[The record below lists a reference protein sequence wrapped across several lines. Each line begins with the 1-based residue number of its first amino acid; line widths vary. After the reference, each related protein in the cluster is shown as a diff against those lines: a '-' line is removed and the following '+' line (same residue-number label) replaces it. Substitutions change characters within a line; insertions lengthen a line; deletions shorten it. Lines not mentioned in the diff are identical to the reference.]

1 MANTVSIL
9 SYANTFG
16 DQMVATNALARENND
31 LAANNYVKR
40 TGTLYLNDPT
50 LGLQVSNNSIF
61 SGQLQVTGLGSS
73 AYIQN
78 NLRVDTQVYFTN
90 TVLGLTNSGQAII
103 GGQLSA
109 NGSNVSLLVANNT
122 QMGGYLNVS
131 GNASVSGPTSMAN
144 TLAVTGPVTMAN
156 TLGVTG
162 AVSMGST
169 LNVTNNGAFGNNL
182 SVVNQTNTYSLFVN
196 TNIASGTLNN
206 SYNVWIGGTASVM
219 GTIYANT
226 LQANNVVNTA
236 LMIATDKVLANFIS
250 SNTTVTGNTVV
261 SKGFTYSNTLQVTT
275 NSFTGNLNI
284 QYATVGDSVI
294 ANTFMASPIV
304 SSTIV
309 SATNIVYANYLQANS
324 TVNAATSTV
333 TGNSYT
339 NILIGN
345 TSVLTPIVSSTT
357 INNSGINYT
366 NVLQANTLAN
376 AATLTVSGAAYVNN
390 VQANTNI
397 YTPALSVLNTLYG
410 NNIQANTNVNTPSV
424 TSVSIRNTG
433 TILSDILQAN
443 TSVNTAT
450 LSVTGTT
457 YTNYSQANTNVNT
470 PSITSVSIR
479 NTGVALTDIL
489 QANTNVNTPSITSV
503 SIRNTGTIL
512 SDILQANTNINTP
525 SITSVSIR
533 NTGTILSDILQANTS
548 VNTATLSVTGT
559 TYTNYSQANTNVNTP
574 SVTSVSIRN
583 TGVAITDILQ
593 ANTSVNTAT
602 LSVTGTSY
610 VNYSQANTNVNTPS
624 VTSISIRNTGTIL
637 SDLVQANTNVNT
649 PSVTANNANIRFG
662 IISNTMQ
669 ANTLVN
675 TSILTATNSII
686 GENIRGNTGFIG
698 GALALSGTATVD
710 TLVANTL
717 ISVPSLSIATS
728 ITACN
733 ATIAAKS
740 ITVGTGGLSVLGDF
754 TINGTTIYNSPTFTL
769 SSATPNQYGYI
780 NVYRTSGS
788 GANASIKWDQGNTY
802 WTIADVSTG
811 ANSYYYRI
819 LTTQQIVDNVY
830 STSTTTAASANVANT
845 LNNYVVTNVISLQSQ
860 ISSNV
865 TSLQSQIS
873 SNVALI
879 NGVDSTQNTWIS
891 AAIARANSSSQSFNG
906 TTGSATPTNP
916 AGLVTFTSTNGM
928 TITGSGS
935 TLTINSPQ
943 NLRTTD
949 SPTFNGLTLTSATL
963 TNALAVI
970 YGGTGGT
977 SAATALTN
985 LLPTYDSSK
994 YGYVLGTYGPGNY
1007 QWVAGG
1013 TGGGGGGSV
1022 QPGTTI
1028 NSSKL
1033 TYTGNG
1039 TGLAYTTPVYVP
1051 GSEQLRVY
1059 INGLRVTSGYTET
1072 SGNTGGSGIVTFG
1085 SSPAVSSSIVLEVDG
1100 YILNPYYANNITF
1113 TAPQGGIVTSANT
1126 IQLAIQDLESRKATL
1141 ASPSFTGSPTS
1152 TTPLTVDSS
1161 TQIAT
1166 TAFVKNALNNS
1177 NTYTIS
1183 VSGNAGTAT
1192 TLQTARTIN
1201 GVSFDGSAAITVTA
1215 AAGTLTG
1222 GTLNSTVVSSSLTSV
1237 GTIATGVWNG
1247 STIPVAYGGT
1257 GVTVSTGSGFAV
1269 LNTSP
1274 ILLSPTLITPTL
1286 GTPASGNFS
1295 TGSFTWPTF
1304 NQNTTGNAGTAT
1316 TLTTAR
1322 TINGVSFD
1330 GSAAITV
1337 TAAAGTL
1344 TGTTLNSTVTASS
1357 LTSVG
1362 TIATGVWNGSTI
1374 AVLNGG
1380 TGVTVSTGSGFA
1392 VLNTSPILLSPT
1404 LVTPILGTPQS
1415 GNLSNC
1421 TFPTLN
1427 QSTTGSAATL
1437 TTPRAINGVSFDGSA
1452 AITVTAAAGTLT
1464 GTTLNST
1471 VVSSS
1476 LTSVGTITS
1485 GVWNGSTIAVLN
1497 GGTGTTTSTGT
1508 GSVVLST
1515 SPTLVTPILGTPQSG
1530 NLSNCTF
1537 PTLNQSTTG
1546 NAATTSQTNFSNLT
1560 IAASQVL
1567 SAANFNSYA
1576 PTLTGTGVSGTW
1588 GISITGSAAQL
1599 TGLVPQT
1606 SGAVPTANQILRA
1619 DNNGYTTLGYINSN
1633 TSNNENPTIS
1643 QVIVTNGSDNYYR
1656 KSSISSFTSTIQS
1669 NASGTWGINIS
1680 GNATT
1685 ATSAGSATT
1694 ATTAT
1699 TANALNTGNSY
1710 SGTYFQ
1716 TSSGYAAQFGGSAA
1730 VGFYLDATNSAVR
1743 APTTGSIYMQ
1753 SASGTYTYGIF
1764 SSSGL
1769 SVTGTI
1775 TASSN
1780 ITAYSDERIKC
1791 NWKDLSS
1798 TFVTDLAKVKSG
1810 TFERLDME
1818 GTQVGVSAQSLQKVM
1833 PEAVV
1838 EDSDGT
1844 LSVAYGNAA
1853 LAASVELAKEI
1864 VLMKEMIKQLHA
1876 EIEVL
1881 KSTK

>member
-50 LGLQVSNNSIF
+50 LGLQVANNSVF
-61 SGQLQVTGLGSS
+61 GGQLQVTGLGSS

-103 GGQLSA
+103 GGLLSA
-109 NGSNVSLLVANNT
+109 NGSNVSLSVANNT
-122 QMGGYLNVS
+122 QLGGYLNVS
-131 GNASVSGPTSMAN
+131 GNASVTGPTSMAN

-156 TLGVTG
+156 TLGVAG

-169 LNVTNNGAFGNNL
+169 LNVTNNGIFGNNL

-196 TNIASGTLNN
+196 TNIASNTLNN
-206 SYNVWIGGTASVM
+206 TYNVWIGGTASVM
-219 GTIYANT
+219 GTLNANT

-236 LMIATDKVLANFIS
+236 LMIATDRVLANFIS
-250 SNTTVTGNTVV
+250 SNTTVTGNTFI

-275 NSFTGNLNI
+275 NSFTGNLNV

-294 ANTFMASPIV
+294 ANTFMYSPIV

-397 YTPALSVLNTLYG
+397 YTPALTVVNTLFT
-410 NNIQANTNVNTPSV
+410 NNIQANTNINTPLV
-424 TSVSIRNTG
+424 TSTTVRNTG
-433 TILSDILQAN
+433 VILTDTLQAN
-443 TSVNTAT
+443 TSVNTSTVNTNT
-450 LSVTGTT
+450 LSVIGQG
-457 YTNYSQANTNVNT
+457 YLNT
-470 PSITSVSIR
+470 
-479 NTGVALTDIL
+479 
-489 QANTNVNTPSITSV
+489 
-503 SIRNTGTIL
+503 
-512 SDILQANTNINTP
+512 LQANTNIVSGNATVTN
-525 SITSVSIR
+525 SITGSNIRANNGISATTSSIS
-533 NTGTILSDILQANTS
+533 GAEYVDTISANTS
-548 VNTATLSVTGT
+548 
-559 TYTNYSQANTNVNTP
+559 
-574 SVTSVSIRN
+574 
-583 TGVAITDILQ
+583 ITVPVL
-593 ANTSVNTAT
+593 
-602 LSVTGTSY
+602 
-610 VNYSQANTNVNTPS
+610 
-624 VTSISIRNTGTIL
+624 
-637 SDLVQANTNVNT
+637 
-649 PSVTANNANIRFG
+649 NIG
-662 IISNTMQ
+662 
-669 ANTLVN
+669 
-675 TSILTATNSII
+675 
-686 GENIRGNTGFIG
+686 
-698 GALALSGTATVD
+698 
-710 TLVANTL
+710 
-717 ISVPSLSIATS
+717 TS

-733 ATIAAKS
+733 ASVTANT
-740 ITVGTGGLSVLGDF
+740 ITVGTGGLSVIGNF
-754 TINGTTIYNSPTFTL
+754 TINGSTVYNAPTFTL
-769 SSATPNQYGYI
+769 SAATPNQTGYI
-780 NVYRTSGS
+780 NVYRTTV
-788 GANASIKWDQGNTY
+788 ANASIKWDQANTY
-802 WTIADVSTG
+802 WSIADVSAG
-811 ANSYYYRI
+811 ANSYFYRI
-819 LTTQQIVDNVY
+819 LTTQQITDSAL
-830 STSTTTAASANVANT
+830 STSTTTAASANVANA
-845 LNNYVVTNVISLQSQ
+845 LNSYVNTNVVSLQNQ
-860 ISSNV
+860 ISSNSV
-865 TSLQSQIS
+865 SLQNQIS

-879 NGVDSTQNTWIS
+879 AGVDATQNTNITAVNNFAQS
-891 AAIARANSSSQSFNG
+891 AYNKANTGSGTFNG
-906 TTGSATPTNP
+906 TSGQAVANN
-916 AGLVTFTSTNGM
+916 GIITFQSTNGV
-928 TITGSGS
+928 
-935 TLTINSPQ
+935 TLTGTSNTLSVNTPQ
-943 NLRTTD
+943 DVRTSA
-949 SPTFNGLTLTSATL
+949 SPTFNSLTL
-963 TNALAVI
+963 TNALPI
-970 YGGTGGT
+970 TQGGTGT
-977 SAATALTN
+977 TNATQALTN
-985 LLPTYDSSK
+985 LLPAGEIN
-994 YGYVLGTYGPGNY
+994 GYVLATSGVGGYY
-1007 QWVAGG
+1007 WAAGG
-1013 TGGGGGGSV
+1013 TGGGGGTT
-1022 QPGTTI
+1022 PGTTI
-1028 NSSKL
+1028 SSSL
-1033 TYTGNG
+1033 TNYTANG
-1039 TGLAYTTPVYVP
+1039 SGLSYSSPTYVP
-1051 GSEQLRVY
+1051 GADQLKVFV
-1059 INGLRVTSGYTET
+1059 NGVRKLKSVDYNET
-1072 SGNTGGSGIVTFG
+1072 SGNTGGVGIVTFT
-1085 SSPAVSSSIVLEVDG
+1085 SSPASSAVVILEVDG
-1100 YILNPYYANNITF
+1100 YIVNPYYANNIPYTING
-1113 TAPQGGIVTSANT
+1113 TIGTANT
-1126 IQLAIQDLESRKATL
+1126 IQTAIDGLTSIVAL
-1141 ASPSFTGSPTS
+1141 SVSPTL
-1152 TTPLTVDSS
+1152 TGKPLAPTAATANSD

-1166 TAFVKNALNNS
+1166 TAFVKN
-1177 NTYTIS
+1177 
-1183 VSGNAGTAT
+1183 
-1192 TLQTARTIN
+1192 
-1201 GVSFDGSAAITVTA
+1201 
-1215 AAGTLTG
+1215 
-1222 GTLNSTVVSSSLTSV
+1222 
-1237 GTIATGVWNG
+1237 
-1247 STIPVAYGGT
+1247 
-1257 GVTVSTGSGFAV
+1257 V
-1269 LNTSP
+1269 LNATS
-1274 ILLSPTLITPTL
+1274 TY
-1286 GTPASGNFS
+1286 
-1295 TGSFTWPTF
+1295 
-1304 NQNTTGNAGTAT
+1304 
-1316 TLTTAR
+1316 
-1322 TINGVSFD
+1322 
-1330 GSAAITV
+1330 AI
-1337 TAAAGTL
+1337 
-1344 TGTTLNSTVTASS
+1344 
-1357 LTSVG
+1357 
-1362 TIATGVWNGSTI
+1362 
-1374 AVLNGG
+1374 
-1380 TGVTVSTGSGFA
+1380 
-1392 VLNTSPILLSPT
+1392 
-1404 LVTPILGTPQS
+1404 
-1415 GNLSNC
+1415 
-1421 TFPTLN
+1421 
-1427 QSTTGSAATL
+1427 STTGSAATL

-1485 GVWNGSTIAVLN
+1485 GVWNGTTIAVLN

-1537 PTLNQSTTG
+1537 PTLNQNTTG

-1560 IAASQVL
+1560 IASSQVL
-1567 SAANFNSYA
+1567 SAANFNSYS
-1576 PTLTGTGVSGTW
+1576 PTLTGTGASGTW
-1588 GISITGSAAQL
+1588 GISITGSSAQL

-1606 SGAVPTANQILRA
+1606 SGVAPTANQILRA
-1619 DNNGYTTLGYINSN
+1619 DGNGYAWLGYINAN
-1633 TSNNENPTIS
+1633 TPNAENPTIS
-1643 QVIVTNGSDNYYR
+1643 QVLVTNGSDNYYR

-1753 SASGTYTYGIF
+1753 SASGTSTYGVF

-1810 TFERLDME
+1810 TFERLDIE